1 MTNDQIRV
9 GINGFG
15 RIGRMVAR
23 QIVANPQLKLVAVND
38 HAEDLGNLVY
48 LYNYDSTYGRAPS
61 QATVLNETSQ
71 SFMLD
76 GHSVSCFSEFDVVN
90 APWESAD
97 VDVLVEATGV
107 SSNVDGSH
115 VLVGD
120 ERVRKVV
127 VTHCPSVSVDLHLIV
142 GVNEAEY
149 DPLVHHVIA
158 SGICDANAIVHPIVH
173 LDDRFGIEYGFVTT
187 LHPWLSYQNLVDA
200 PTVMQNSPGH
210 YWTDYALGRSSV
222 STLIPKE
229 TTAVSALSA
238 VVPDLA
244 SKFEAL
250 SFRVPTSVVSTA
262 DITIRLSAGPS
273 IDSVRMALED
283 LCAASRVVEANY
295 ESLVGTDYRG
305 STASATIDM
314 QWLKMSGDMLKLI
327 VWYDNEWGYS
337 ARVVDLVQRVGLVQ

>member
-1 MTNDQIRV
+1 MTDDQIRV

-15 RIGRMVAR
+15 RIGRTVAR
-23 QIVANPQLKLVAVND
+23 QVVANPQLRLVAVND
-38 HAEDLGNLVY
+38 YAEDLGNLAY

-61 QATVLNETSQ
+61 RAAVLNETSK
-71 SFMLD
+71 SFVLD
-76 GHSVSCFSEFDVVN
+76 GHSVSCFREFDVVN
-90 APWESAD
+90 TQWESAG

-115 VLVGD
+115 VLVRD
-120 ERVRKVV
+120 ERVRKVI
-127 VTHCPSVSVDLHLIV
+127 VTHCPSVPVDIHLLV

-173 LDDRFGIEYGFVTT
+173 LDDCFGIESGFVTT

-210 YWTDYALGRSSV
+210 FWTDYALGRSSV

-229 TTAVSALSA
+229 TTAVSALSP
-238 VVPDLA
+238 VIPELA
-244 SKFEAL
+244 SKLEAF
-250 SFRVPTSVVSTA
+250 SFRVPTSIVSTA
-262 DITIRLSAGPS
+262 DLTIRLSTEPS
-273 IDSVRMALED
+273 IDLVRLALED
-283 LCAASRVVEANY
+283 LCATSRVVEANY
-295 ESLVGTDYRG
+295 ESLVGVDYRG

-314 QWLKMSGDMLKLI
+314 QWLKVSGDMLKLI

-337 ARVVDLVQRVGLVQ
+337 ARVVDLVERVGSMQ